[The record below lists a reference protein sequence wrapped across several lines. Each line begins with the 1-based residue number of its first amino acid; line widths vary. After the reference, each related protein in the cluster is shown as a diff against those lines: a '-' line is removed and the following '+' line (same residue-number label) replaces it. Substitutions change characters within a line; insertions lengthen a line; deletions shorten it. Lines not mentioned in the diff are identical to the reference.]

1 MKLGLAI
8 HPRKKKA
15 RELGGELLAY
25 GEELIRGGADL
36 EFVLSDDTASKLER
50 TDLSTSKIGKMKVEA
65 IICLGGDGTLLR
77 VLKTAKRP
85 VLGINVGSLG
95 FLMEVQPANFK
106 DAVDRLLDKRYSI
119 EKRSRIRT
127 LLNGEKLPD
136 ATNEAVLITST
147 PSKIQ
152 SYEMIVDMFM
162 WEKLR
167 ADGLIICTPT
177 GSTGYAMSAGGSI
190 LDPKLEA
197 FEIVPIAPFM
207 NNMKPLI
214 VPDTYLISMKVSGK
228 SNSANL
234 VIDGSTRKIV
244 NPGDDLL
251 FTRSKEDARLVKF
264 DTSFYTKYQEK
275 IINSNIK

>member
-1 MKLGLAI
+1 MKLGLVI
-8 HPRKKKA
+8 HPRKKLA
-15 RELGGELLAY
+15 RKLGGELLAY
-25 GEELIRGGADL
+25 GNELVEKGADL
-36 EFVLSDDTASKLER
+36 EFILSEETAKKLDR
-50 TDLSTSKIGKMKVEA
+50 TDLNVSKISKMDVEA

-77 VLKTAKRP
+77 VLRTARKP

-95 FLMEVQPANFK
+95 FLMEVEPAKFR

-119 EKRSRIRT
+119 DKRARIRT
-127 LLNGEKLPD
+127 LLNGEKLHD

-162 WEKLR
+162 REKLR
-167 ADGLIICTPT
+167 ADGIIICTPT

-190 LDPKLEA
+190 LDPKLDA
-197 FEIVPIAPFM
+197 LEIVPIAPFM

-214 VPDTYLISMKVSGK
+214 VPDSYLISMKVSGK
-228 SNSANL
+228 SNSASL
-234 VIDGSTRKIV
+234 VIDGSTRRTVK
-244 NPGDDLL
+244 PGDDLL
-251 FTRSKEDARLVKF
+251 FTRSKEDAQLVKF

-275 IINSNIK
+275 IINSKTK